1 MSFMSAYVTYNLTAI
16 DAHGVVLGQ
25 LPVRAVSMP
34 PRDQALDLVREQFG
48 DVACAVE
55 CVRSIPARI
64 GKVTPAARRHT
75 VSARVKVLA

>member
-1 MSFMSAYVTYNLTAI
+1 MSAFVTYNLTAI

-25 LPVRAVSMP
+25 LPVRSVSMP
-34 PRDQALDLVREQFG
+34 ARDHCLELVREQFG
-48 DVACAVE
+48 DRATAVE

-64 GKVTPAARRHT
+64 GKVTPASRRHT